1 MQMSLICFVFFFSL
15 PWFFRQIICMMLYS
29 FHTSPFEALIDKKLT
44 ITDWDIMMSKFEK
57 RDRQAIQ
64 VQKRKPNKI
73 VWHLLNIVVYTN
85 SKKKIL
91 TMATVY
97 KTGICLHALHVN
109 TFWAV
114 RLHLITIGRIMHENG
129 KLTMTFSFW
138 WYLNVQGILFISY
151 TMSCIKHTINLWMK
165 GILTEPFNIFESEY
179 TYM

>member
-1 MQMSLICFVFFFSL
+1 MNANESNLFRVFSSLA
-15 PWFFRQIICMMLYS
+15 WFFRQIIWCSIAFTPHLLS
-29 FHTSPFEALIDKKLT
+29 TNWQEADNNRLRRHDEQIWK
-44 ITDWDIMMSKFEK
+44 E
-57 RDRQAIQ
+57 RDRQAIY

-73 VWHLLNIVVYTN
+73 VWHLLNIVVYIN

-97 KTGICLHALHVN
+97 KTGICLHVN

-114 RLHLITIGRIMHENG
+114 KLHLITIGRIMHENG

-151 TMSCIKHTINLWMK
+151 TM
-165 GILTEPFNIFESEY
+165 
-179 TYM
+179 

>member
-1 MQMSLICFVFFFSL
+1 MIFQTNNL
-15 PWFFRQIICMMLYS
+15 MLYS
-29 FHTSPFEALIDKKLT
+29 FYASPFEALIDKKLT
-44 ITDWDIMMSKFEK
+44 ITDWDVMMSKFERREIDK
-57 RDRQAIQ
+57 LYMYKKESPTKLCDIYL
-64 VQKRKPNKI
+64 I
-73 VWHLLNIVVYTN
+73 LLFIPTV
-85 SKKKIL
+85 KKIL

-114 RLHLITIGRIMHENG
+114 KLHLITIGRIMHENG
-129 KLTMTFSFW
+129 KLTMTFSFS

-165 GILTEPFNIFESEY
+165 GILTEPFNIFKSEY

>member
-1 MQMSLICFVFFFSL
+1 
-15 PWFFRQIICMMLYS
+15 MLYS
-29 FHTSPFEALIDKKLT
+29 FHASPFEALIDKKLT
-44 ITDWDIMMSKFEK
+44 ITDWDIMMSKFEE
-57 RDRQAIQ
+57 RDRQAIH

-165 GILTEPFNIFESEY
+165 GILTEPFNIFKSEY

>member
-1 MQMSLICFVFFFSL
+1 
-15 PWFFRQIICMMLYS
+15 MLYS
-29 FHTSPFEALIDKKLT
+29 FQTSPFEALIDKKLT
-44 ITDWDIMMSKFEK
+44 ITDWDIMMSKFEE
-57 RDRQAIQ
+57 RDRQAIH

-91 TMATVY
+91 RMATVY

-165 GILTEPFNIFESEY
+165 GILTEPFNIFKSEY

>member
-1 MQMSLICFVFFFSL
+1 
-15 PWFFRQIICMMLYS
+15 MLYS
-29 FHTSPFEALIDKKLT
+29 FQTSPFEALIDKKLT
-44 ITDWDIMMSKFEK
+44 ITDWDVMMSKFEK
-57 RDRQAIQ
+57 RDRQAIH